1 MNDQQPVGLFD
12 DTDID
17 YDVEAVMPETRSEQ
31 LERASWHMKMA
42 ARLVAERDE
51 LEHVWRVEMGRLR
64 ERWLE
69 RAEAYNSR
77 IVWHEAPVEALHLAL
92 LADDPKRKTIVLP
105 YGTSKVRVPKTPRI
119 VIDDQPAL
127 LVWAEANHPDILGR
141 TINVTG
147 VKTIASV
154 TKAGVVDVN
163 GEIIP
168 GVLAVLD
175 DPSWTANYLQDDDR

>member
-1 MNDQQPVGLFD
+1 MDDQPVDLFD

-17 YDVEAVMPETRSEQ
+17 YGVEAQMPETRPEQ

-51 LEHVWRVEMGRLR
+51 MMAVYKAEIARLQAR
-64 ERWLE
+64 WIERSDV
-69 RAEAYNSR
+69 YDSR
-77 IVWHEAPVEALHLAL
+77 IAWHQAPVEALHLAL

-119 VIDDQPAL
+119 IIDDQSAL

-154 TKAGVVDVN
+154 TKAGVVDPN
-163 GEIIP
+163 GELIP
-168 GVLAVLD
+168 GVRAVLD
-175 DPSWTANYLQDDDR
+175 DPSWTASYSEDDRS